1 MKVKRQITKQTA
13 TEKSPEEAETL
24 SQKKN
29 NNNNITVSL
38 VWDEERAGGGRK
50 LKRLNLSTVLS
61 ESLKLR

>member
-29 NNNNITVSL
+29 KNNNITVSL
-38 VWDEERAGGGRK
+38 VWDEERAGGGEE
-50 LKRLNLSTVLS
+50 T
-61 ESLKLR
+61 